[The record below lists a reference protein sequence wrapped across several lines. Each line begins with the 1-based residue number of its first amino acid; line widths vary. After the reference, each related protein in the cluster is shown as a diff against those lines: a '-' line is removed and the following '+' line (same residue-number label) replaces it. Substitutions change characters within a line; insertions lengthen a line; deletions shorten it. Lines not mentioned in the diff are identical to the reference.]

1 MKGVWGK
8 QKRPVVVP
16 GRKNSDF
23 EPCAKKEIMGNYG
36 GVTKKPLHQRHRG
49 NNNI

>member
-23 EPCAKKEIMGNYG
+23 ESCAKKEITGNYG
-36 GVTKKPLHQRHRG
+36 GVTKKTSAPEAQRQQ
-49 NNNI
+49 

>member
-8 QKRPVVVP
+8 QKRPVVAP

-23 EPCAKKEIMGNYG
+23 ESCAKEIRGNYG

>member
-8 QKRPVVVP
+8 QKRPGRR

-23 EPCAKKEIMGNYG
+23 EPCAKKEISGNYG
-36 GVTKKPLHQRHRG
+36 GVTKKTSAPEAQRQQ
-49 NNNI
+49 

>member
-8 QKRPVVVP
+8 QKRPVVAP

-23 EPCAKKEIMGNYG
+23 ESCAKEIRGNYG
-36 GVTKKPLHQRHRG
+36 GVTKKTSAPEAQRQQ
-49 NNNI
+49 